1 MQPEAT
7 ALTALTLVFLPW
19 REGIAAANQGG
30 SVSAAMGVE
39 INSNKT
45 DGIAAALDLV
55 RKSDF
60 VVLALGDDKTI
71 ETEGH
76 DRVDTALPGLQE
88 SFAKQVL
95 GLEKP
100 TVLVL
105 VSGGPMAI
113 DGILAYQGK
122 KEGSAGFAII
132 QAFFPSHK
140 GAQALGQTLF
150 GNENRWG
157 KLPITMYPHHYI
169 SEQAMTNYDMSFP
182 PGRTYKYYQGKPLFP
197 FGFGLSLTSFD
208 FSCSQAGEENPTLEY
223 TFQCELH
230 NTGKF
235 GWRRGCAGLPL
246 SC

>member
-1 MQPEAT
+1 MADVNHSMHQQISYEA
-7 ALTALTLVFLPW
+7 ALQSLVLLKNEKALPIKEGTSIAVVGPHSISRSQLFSDYAAGSHCFDGTDACVPTLA
-19 REGIAAANQGG
+19 EGIAAANQGG

-132 QAFFPSHK
+132 QAFSPATK
-140 GAQALGQTLF
+140 GLK
-150 GNENRWG
+150 R
-157 KLPITMYPHHYI
+157 
-169 SEQAMTNYDMSFP
+169 
-182 PGRTYKYYQGKPLFP
+182 
-197 FGFGLSLTSFD
+197 
-208 FSCSQAGEENPTLEY
+208 
-223 TFQCELH
+223 
-230 NTGKF
+230 
-235 GWRRGCAGLPL
+235 
-246 SC
+246 